1 MGEARLSFLFGSKPS
16 KPDTTPGSIFV
27 VHRIIITEKKSE
39 IFNRE
44 LNDQLLFKIYELSN

>member
-16 KPDTTPGSIFV
+16 RPDTTPGSIFV
-27 VHRIIITEKKSE
+27 VHRIIITEKQSE